1 MLPRTARGTGNG
13 ATGLCMNAGTGKIRQ
28 VAAFRG
34 APPGKAGL
42 PPQGAD
48 PSAIDLDLVNGVK
61 DTRDTVGG
69 VDTSYAKPASS
80 FFASGESWLPV
91 ILLRFALWVVPATG
105 RAQRGSDRTCFFCH
119 GRAGK
124 ATR

>member
-13 ATGLCMNAGTGKIRQ
+13 ATGLCMNAGSGIFRK

-80 FFASGESWLPV
+80 FFASRGE
-91 ILLRFALWVVPATG
+91 
-105 RAQRGSDRTCFFCH
+105 C
-119 GRAGK
+119 AG
-124 ATR
+124 